1 MNISSPQSLPPILP
15 MLCIVLIKQ
24 ILKEDKKHF
33 DRCTGSCVDNH
44 VARCHQPNKNPKQH
58 ETGVASIPS
67 HQRIAKS
74 SARRI
79 ALRAL
84 LLLVTTTI
92 VSFTKTLTLTFNSSK
107 SIGKSDFSNLCS
119 RARRRIVHSLSE
131 YGSLC
136 WGLWLMLLII
146 SFTFFP
152 VDMWSSPESKLFPIK
167 LIVVLT
173 CVKKMGGTDR
183 SNAIIASYILLEDN
197 G

>member
-1 MNISSPQSLPPILP
+1 MRCLVKRNFSCSERLVPAISASHSPNALHRSY
-15 MLCIVLIKQ
+15 KTNFTK

-58 ETGVASIPS
+58 ETGVALIPS

-79 ALRAL
+79 ALQAL

-107 SIGKSDFSNLCS
+107 SIGKLLPDRMDADC
-119 RARRRIVHSLSE
+119 A
-131 YGSLC
+131 GS
-136 WGLWLMLLII
+136 
-146 SFTFFP
+146 
-152 VDMWSSPESKLFPIK
+152 
-167 LIVVLT
+167 
-173 CVKKMGGTDR
+173 
-183 SNAIIASYILLEDN
+183 Y
-197 G
+197 